1 MRAVVQRVAEAHVTV
16 RGDSGEHTVG
26 SIGPGLCVLLAVHKE
41 DDERRADQLARKII
55 SLRIFE
61 HEQEGKLNQ
70 SIQAISGEILVVS
83 QFTLYGECSK
93 GSRPSFSAAA
103 PAPQAERLYEFF
115 IARLR
120 AAGSRVA
127 TGRFQATMKVTLVND
142 GPVTLILDC

>member
-1 MRAVVQRVAEAHVTV
+1 MRAVVQRVAEAQATA
-16 RGDSGEHTVG
+16 RSSGREDMLG
-26 SIGPGLCVLLAVHKE
+26 RIGPGLCVLLAVHKN
-41 DDERRADQLARKII
+41 DDERNAEQLVRKI
-55 SLRIFE
+55 STLRIFE
-61 HEQEGKLNQ
+61 DEQGKLNR
-70 SIQAISGEILVVS
+70 SVQAIGGEILVVS

-103 PAPQAERLYEFF
+103 GAAEAERLYEFF

-127 TGRFQATMKVTLVND
+127 TGRFQAAMKISLVND